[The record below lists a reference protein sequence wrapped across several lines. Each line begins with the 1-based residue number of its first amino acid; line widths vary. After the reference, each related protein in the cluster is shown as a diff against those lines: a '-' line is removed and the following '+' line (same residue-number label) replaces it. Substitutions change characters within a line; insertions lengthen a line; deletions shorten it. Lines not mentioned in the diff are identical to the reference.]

1 MRFISSLI
9 PILNRFLIWIC
20 FQPNPSYQKNRT
32 IATARPRRCKICP
45 SIWASILDPRLVLI
59 CLSAPKPR
67 KNRLQ
72 SITSTKI
79 NIESVQTSFPLFDFT
94 TRKEVVVKD
103 RYSLDDADGNRKK
116 RTNYY
121 LFDHGSLGNVWSYK
135 WDTSA
140 LKYYLNFM

>member
-1 MRFISSLI
+1 MARKIIETLRDALTYKMLSPEMLAFKK
-9 PILNRFLIWIC
+9 PCCGADNK
-20 FQPNPSYQKNRT
+20 QKHMLE
-32 IATARPRRCKICP
+32 AVK
-45 SIWASILDPRLVLI
+45 
-59 CLSAPKPR
+59 
-67 KNRLQ
+67 